1 MESPAMPMM
10 SECLRLYLVTDAPE
24 HCSLGLAE
32 TVRRA
37 IAGGVTLVQYRREHA
52 DAATMLHEAAELR
65 EITRAA
71 GVPFIVNND
80 VRLALQVGADGV
92 HLGQSDMP
100 VAQAR
105 KLAGQGF
112 IIGVSVS
119 NEQEMLAVE
128 PHIAD
133 YVGCGPVFPTA
144 TKADAAPA
152 VGLAGWTRLSRI
164 CPLPIVAIGGIT
176 ATRACELRAAG
187 PCDGVAVV
195 SAICGAADP
204 AAASRELF
212 TALSR

>member
-1 MESPAMPMM
+1 MESSAMPMIP
-10 SECLRLYLVTDAPE
+10 ECLLLYLVTDAPE

-37 IAGGVTLVQYRREHA
+37 IAGGVTLVQYRREHV
-52 DAATMLHEAAELR
+52 DAATMLREAAELR

-119 NEQEMLAVE
+119 NEREMLAVD
-128 PHIAD
+128 PHVAD
-133 YVGCGPVFPTA
+133 YVGCGPVFPTGHQGRCR
-144 TKADAAPA
+144 TRCRFG
-152 VGLAGWTRLSRI
+152 GLGASLAHLS
-164 CPLPIVAIGGIT
+164 VAHRGH
-176 ATRACELRAAG
+176 RRYHRNPCMRAAR
-187 PCDGVAVV
+187 CRAV
-195 SAICGAADP
+195 
-204 AAASRELF
+204 
-212 TALSR
+212 